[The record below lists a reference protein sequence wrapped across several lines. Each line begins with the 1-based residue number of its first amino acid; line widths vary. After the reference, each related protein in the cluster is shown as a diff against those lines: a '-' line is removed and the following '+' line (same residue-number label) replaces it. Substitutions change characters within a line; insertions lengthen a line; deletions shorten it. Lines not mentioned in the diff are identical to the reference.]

1 MSNTFTRSSTFTIA
15 EARKLA
21 AKVEADLYLCSRYY
35 GAPAVDQ
42 IPKYAEELAQLLNG
56 GYVEQYE
63 FGFKKDG
70 NRVVSWRYRVA
81 ADGSLQSDDRA
92 GRVFSS
98 ADVSGATYFNYLWHS
113 AAWSALSGAER
124 SKIETGLPIQ
134 RTGGDP
140 PGDGN
145 GYWTSGDKT
154 YSASG
159 VGLGRSTFRPF

>member
-1 MSNTFTRSSTFTIA
+1 MSNTFTKSSTFTIA

-21 AKVEADLYLCSRYY
+21 SKVEADLYLCSRYY
-35 GAPAVDQ
+35 GAPAADH

-70 NRVVSWRYRVA
+70 NRIVSWRYRVA
-81 ADGSLQSDDRA
+81 ADGSLQMDDRA
-92 GRVFSS
+92 GRVFSA
-98 ADVSGATYFNYLWHS
+98 ADVSGAAYYNYLWHS
-113 AAWSALSGAER
+113 SAWSSLTTAER
-124 SKIETGLPIQ
+124 ERIETSLPLQ

-145 GYWTSGDKT
+145 GYWAAGDKT

-159 VGLGRSTFRPF
+159 VGLGRSTFRPY